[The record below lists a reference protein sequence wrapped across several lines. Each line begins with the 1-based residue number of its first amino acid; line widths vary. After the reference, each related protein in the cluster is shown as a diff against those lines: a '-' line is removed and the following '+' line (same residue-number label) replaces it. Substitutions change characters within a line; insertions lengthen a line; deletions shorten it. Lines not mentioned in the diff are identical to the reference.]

1 MNIKSYIL
9 LFLTV
14 ISFTNTRAQ
23 VINLVPNASFEEF
36 TQCPSSGQG
45 EIYLA
50 FPWTACTGSGH
61 TGSSDYINACSS
73 DFGIQFMLSSVQ
85 QPKSGKAYA
94 GIALFEYSTCLNCRE
109 YLEVEL
115 KDIFK
120 KDKKYCGEFYI
131 SFPDFGSYASAN
143 IGMYFS
149 QIEVIQTSLAAPIPY
164 IPQIKNTNGILKDT
178 INWMKVNGSFIATGG
193 EQYLVIGNFDSSQ
206 YVNYITVGS
215 NTNSRYLIDDVLV
228 CECSFEHI
236 LGNDTTLCNGKT
248 LLLAPA
254 TIPNSNTTYQW
265 QNGSTD
271 ASFLVSQPGIY
282 SVSIHIGDY
291 NITVTDSIT
300 VNYADC
306 TSPTLWI
313 PNSFTPNGDGLND
326 KFEYANAEN
335 YIIKTYIYNRWGQ
348 MVFEGENTN
357 FWNGTFKGKLVPLGV
372 YAYTIEAMDR
382 IGKIQKVYSGRVTVV
397 Q

>member
-1 MNIKSYIL
+1 MYKKLFIFFIYIFSNNIDGFSQ
-9 LFLTV
+9 
-14 ISFTNTRAQ
+14 S
-23 VINLVPNASFEEF
+23 INLVSNPSFEEY
-36 TQCPSSGQG
+36 TNCPDNGGQ
-45 EIYLA
+45 IYYA
-50 FPWTACTGSGH
+50 FPWTAATNNAICN
-61 TGSSDYINACSS
+61 SDYFNKCSVV
-73 DFGIQFMLSSVQ
+73 LSPIFTYQ
-85 QPKSGKAYA
+85 QPRTGIAYA
-94 GIALFEYSTCLNCRE
+94 GIELFNNPIGIDNYRE
-109 YLEVEL
+109 YLEVKL
-115 KDIFK
+115 KNDFK

-131 SFPDFGSYASAN
+131 SFPDYGSYAISN

-149 QIEVIQTSLAAPIPY
+149 PTEVIQINLYAPLPY
-164 IPQIKNTNGILKDT
+164 IPQIKNTHGILKDT
-178 INWMKVNGSFIATGG
+178 INWMKVNGSFIASGG

-282 SVSIHIGDY
+282 SVSIHICDY

-326 KFEYANAEN
+326 KFEYANAESF
-335 YIIKTYIYNRWGQ
+335 IIKTYIYNRWGQ
-348 MVFEGENTN
+348 LIFEGENTN
-357 FWNGTFKGKLVPLGV
+357 FWGGTFKGKIVPLGV
-372 YAYTIEAMDR
+372 YAYKIEAMDKR
-382 IGKIQKVYSGRVTVV
+382 SKEKKIHSGKVTVIY
-397 Q
+397 

>member
-1 MNIKSYIL
+1 MYKK
-9 LFLTV
+9 LFLFLFFIFSNNN
-14 ISFTNTRAQ
+14 ISVFAQ

-36 TQCPSSGQG
+36 TQCPTNGWG

-50 FPWTACTGSGH
+50 EPWTAGLSAS
-61 TGSSDYINACSS
+61 TGSSDYINTCSLDIAIIS
-73 DFGIQFMLSSVQ
+73 ILQVQ
-85 QPKSGKAYA
+85 LPKTGNAYA
-94 GIALFEYSTCLNCRE
+94 RIDLFENPTSNYRE
-109 YLEVEL
+109 YIETKLKNSLESN
-115 KDIFK
+115 
-120 KDKKYCGEFYI
+120 KKYCGEFYI
-131 SFPDFGSYASAN
+131 SFPDYGSYASAN

-149 QIEVIQTSLAAPIPY
+149 QTEVIQTSLTAPLPY
-164 IPQIKNTNGILKDT
+164 IPQIKNTKGILKDT
-178 INWMKVNGSFIATGG
+178 INWMKVNGSFIASGG

-206 YVNYITVGS
+206 YVNYIIVGS
-215 NTNSRYLIDDVLV
+215 NTNSIYSIDDVSV

-291 NITVTDSIT
+291 NIAVTDSIM

-326 KFEYANAEN
+326 KFEYANAED

-357 FWNGTFKGKLVPLGV
+357 FWDGTFKGKIVPLGV
-372 YAYTIEAMDR
+372 YAYTIEAMDKR
-382 IGKIQKVYSGRVTVV
+382 SKEKKVYSGKVTVIY
-397 Q
+397 